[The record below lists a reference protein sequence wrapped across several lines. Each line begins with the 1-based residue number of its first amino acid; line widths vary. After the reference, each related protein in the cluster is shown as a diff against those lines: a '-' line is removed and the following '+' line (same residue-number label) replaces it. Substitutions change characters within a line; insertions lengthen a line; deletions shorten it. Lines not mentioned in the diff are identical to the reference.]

1 MNHLYDLSS
10 FYTVES
16 LFEQIDEDYIVSEN
30 NKPIILTL
38 LDEYFRMK
46 ENDAPS
52 TISGKWTEI
61 SKLLDSLNIKVKQ
74 WKNLSL
80 GKPVNLLAKTK
91 VKAVVVNF
99 LPDSSNS
106 K

>member
-74 WKNLSL
+74 
-80 GKPVNLLAKTK
+80 
-91 VKAVVVNF
+91 
-99 LPDSSNS
+99 
-106 K
+106 

>member
-46 ENDAPS
+46 KNDAPS
-52 TISGKWTEI
+52 IISGKWTEI
-61 SKLLDSLNIKVKQ
+61 SKLLDSFNIKVKQ
-74 WKNLSL
+74 
-80 GKPVNLLAKTK
+80 
-91 VKAVVVNF
+91 
-99 LPDSSNS
+99 
-106 K
+106 

>member
-61 SKLLDSLNIKVKQ
+61 K
-74 WKNLSL
+74 
-80 GKPVNLLAKTK
+80 
-91 VKAVVVNF
+91 
-99 LPDSSNS
+99 
-106 K
+106 